1 MYKQN
6 VNLNILED
14 NSKNKNKDNL
24 KDSQL
29 TASWPE
35 WGRQYNTGMREKEE
49 NKKKNEK
56 ESYDRTKDS
65 YLIHLLLKD
74 AEVVI

>member
-49 NKKKNEK
+49 NKKKKRKGILRQNQ
-56 ESYDRTKDS
+56 RFLHDS
-65 YLIHLLLKD
+65 SSS
-74 AEVVI
+74 